1 MCTEHQWCTELIR
14 CAQNSS
20 AVHGTQ
26 ARGAQNSSAV
36 HGTHVRE
43 ASSVHRTH
51 PLCTELP
58 VTRPLCTELVNGA
71 QKSSSVHRTRPL
83 STELVRGAQNSS
95 AVHGTRQCCTEPTT
109 AVHRTRW
116 NPRSRCTSPRAA
128 RSAQCVAVAH
138 RVRDAR
144 DRPGPPGP
152 SPTAPAPPCTHH
164 EPLGI
169 QPMTYQF
176 LTCTG

>member
-20 AVHGTQ
+20 ARCTELVSC
-26 ARGAQNSSAV
+26 AQNSSD
-36 HGTHVRE
+36 
-43 ASSVHRTH
+43 
-51 PLCTELP
+51 
-58 VTRPLCTELVNGA
+58 
-71 QKSSSVHRTRPL
+71 
-83 STELVRGAQNSS
+83 
-95 AVHGTRQCCTEPTT
+95 VHGTRQCCTEPTT

-116 NPRSRCTSPRAA
+116 NPRSLCTSLRAS
-128 RSAQCVAVAH
+128 RSAQCVAVAR
-138 RVRDAR
+138 RVRDSR

-169 QPMTYQF
+169 QPMNGARTGGKTHQHAACDSYIKIRASYAGALARFFEISVSQHHNF
-176 LTCTG
+176 IPCTGPQ

>member
-20 AVHGTQ
+20 A
-26 ARGAQNSSAV
+26 R
-36 HGTHVRE
+36 
-43 ASSVHRTH
+43 
-51 PLCTELP
+51 CTEL
-58 VTRPLCTELVNGA
+58 
-71 QKSSSVHRTRPL
+71 
-83 STELVRGAQNSS
+83 TELVRGAQNSS

-128 RSAQCVAVAH
+128 RSAQCVAVAR

-169 QPMTYQF
+169 QPMTSVFDVYRMKTPLVLYCSGRRYKI
-176 LTCTG
+176 LTDTSDSWLIRQTYLICQNPG